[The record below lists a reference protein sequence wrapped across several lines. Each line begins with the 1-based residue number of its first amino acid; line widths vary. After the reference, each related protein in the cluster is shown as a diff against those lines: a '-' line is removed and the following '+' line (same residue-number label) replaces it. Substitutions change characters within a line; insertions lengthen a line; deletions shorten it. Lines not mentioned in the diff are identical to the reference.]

1 MNTKTIKMGTG
12 DRVFVA
18 FNYLFVIIATLIV
31 LYPLVYII
39 SASVSDPAAVNAGE
53 MWLLPKGFTLEGYQK
68 IFNNQDIWMGYKNT
82 IIYTILSVIVNL
94 CVTLPCAYALS
105 RPELFGKNFFVK
117 FIMVTMFVS
126 GGMIP
131 TYLLVKSL
139 GMINTMWALII
150 PSAASVYNIV
160 VARSFFQSNI
170 PREIE
175 EAAIVD
181 GCNDFRIFFQI
192 VIPLSAPIIAVMALF
207 VGVARWNGFYDALI
221 YLSDRGKYPLQMILR
236 ELLILQDL
244 SSNQVA
250 GGEAQQSTLEAL
262 YRKQQLVAIIKYGVM
277 IVSTLPVIIV
287 YPFLQRY
294 FVKGV
299 MVGSLKG

>member
-1 MNTKTIKMGTG
+1 MNTKTIKMGMG
-12 DRVFVA
+12 DRIFVI
-18 FNYLFVIIATLIV
+18 FNYTFVIIATLIV
-31 LYPLVYII
+31 LYPLIYII
-39 SASVSDPAAVNAGE
+39 SASISDPAAVNAGE

-82 IIYTILSVIVNL
+82 IIYTLLSVAVNL
-94 CVTLPCAYALS
+94 IVTLPCAYALS

-117 FIMVTMFVS
+117 FIMITMFVS

-160 VARSFFQSNI
+160 VTRSFFQSNI
-170 PREIE
+170 PRELE

-192 VIPLSAPIIAVMALF
+192 VLPLSAPIIAVMALF

-221 YLSDRGKYPLQMILR
+221 YLSDRSKYPLQMILR

-244 SSNQVA
+244 SSNQA
-250 GGEAQQSTLEAL
+250 ASGEAQQSTLEAL

>member
-12 DRVFVA
+12 DRIFVA

-31 LYPLVYII
+31 LYPLIYII
-39 SASVSDPAAVNAGE
+39 SASISDPVAVNAGE

-82 IIYTILSVIVNL
+82 IIYTIFSVAVNL
-94 CVTLPCAYALS
+94 MVTLPCAYALS
-105 RPELFGKNFFVK
+105 RPELFGKNFFIK
-117 FIMVTMFVS
+117 FIMITMFVS

-131 TYLLVKSL
+131 SYLLVKSL
-139 GMINTMWALII
+139 GMVNTMWALII

-160 VARSFFQSNI
+160 VTRSFFQSNI

-175 EAAIVD
+175 EAAIMD
-181 GCNDFRIFFQI
+181 GCSDFRIFFQI
-192 VIPLSAPIIAVMALF
+192 VLPLSAPIIAVMALF

-236 ELLILQDL
+236 ELLVLQDMT
-244 SSNQVA
+244 SNQA
-250 GGEAQQSTLEAL
+250 ASSEAQQSTLEAL
-262 YRKQQLVAIIKYGVM
+262 YRKQQLVAIIKYGIM

>member
-1 MNTKTIKMGTG
+1 MNTKTIKMSRG
-12 DRVFVA
+12 DRIFVA

-31 LYPLVYII
+31 LYPLIYIV
-39 SASVSDPAAVNAGE
+39 SASISDPVIVNAGK

-82 IIYTILSVIVNL
+82 IIYTIVSVIVNL
-94 CVTLPCAYALS
+94 MVTLPCAYALS
-105 RPELFGKNFFVK
+105 RPELFGKNFFIK
-117 FIMVTMFVS
+117 FIMITMFVS

-131 TYLLVKSL
+131 SYLLVKSM
-139 GMINTMWALII
+139 GMVNTMWALII
-150 PSAASVYNIV
+150 PSATSVYNIV
-160 VARSFFQSNI
+160 VTRSFFQSNI

-181 GCNDFRIFFQI
+181 GCSDFRIFFQI
-192 VIPLSAPIIAVMALF
+192 VLPLSAPIIAVMALF
-207 VGVARWNGFYDALI
+207 VGVGRWNGFYDALI

-244 SSNQVA
+244 SSNQA
-250 GGEAQQSTLEAL
+250 ASGEVQQSTLEVL